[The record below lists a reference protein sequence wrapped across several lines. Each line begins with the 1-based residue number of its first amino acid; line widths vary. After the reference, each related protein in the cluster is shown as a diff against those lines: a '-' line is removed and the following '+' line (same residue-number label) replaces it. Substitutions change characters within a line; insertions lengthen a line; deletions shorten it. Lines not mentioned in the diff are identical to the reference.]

1 MNFLLIPLLLFV
13 LVPQFVHPPDAVV
26 ERLAKVGV
34 FAFGPVGFAAITS
47 PGETDYRTVFNR
59 SSALEDFEKLYS
71 SGNLQAKCYALG
83 GIHKLDPTRF
93 KELVQPLRDSKKTVT
108 TMSGCVLS
116 REAFGDVIK
125 QIESG
130 RFSQTRFLR
139 WNFHPPGILT

>member
-47 PGETDYRTVFNR
+47 PGETDYRTVLNR
-59 SSALEDFEKLYS
+59 ASALEDFEKLYS
-71 SGNLQAKCYALG
+71 TGNLQAKCYALV
-83 GIHKLDPTRF
+83 GIHRLNPTRF
-93 KELVQPLRDSKKTVT
+93 RELIRPLLDSKETVN
-108 TMSGCVLS
+108 TMTGCILS
-116 REAFGDVIK
+116 REALGNVIK

-130 RFSQTRFLR
+130 RFS
-139 WNFHPPGILT
+139 

>member
-47 PGETDYRTVFNR
+47 PGETDYRTVSNR
-59 SSALEDFEKLYS
+59 SSSLEDFEKLYS
-71 SGNLQAKCYALG
+71 TGNLQAKCYALV
-83 GIHKLDPTRF
+83 GIHRLNPTRF
-93 KELVQPLRDSKKTVT
+93 RELIRPLLDSKETVN
-108 TMSGCVLS
+108 TMTGCILS
-116 REAFGDVIK
+116 REALGNVIK

-130 RFSQTRFLR
+130 RFS
-139 WNFHPPGILT
+139 